1 MKKLEALTNDQL
13 FKILEEQSEYSL
25 MAQEVIDNRIF
36 NQENQKK
43 MTTQERKL
51 ELITEMLTIEELIS
65 YLDKQV
71 LDLMHENLYDY
82 YVHFPDGDDGFSGR
96 ALKIIEDRLQDI
108 YEYENDL

>member
-43 MTTQERKL
+43 MTTQEKQ
-51 ELITEMLTIEELIS
+51 TIENLIS

-96 ALKIIEDRLQDI
+96 ALKVIEDRLQDI
-108 YEYENDL
+108 YEYETDINSEYFNDL